1 MSFLMMFV
9 RWRLFILAVGFLAGC
24 ASTQSRYVL
33 LGATYPP
40 LPEGTE
46 VQVFREGHPDR
57 PFVRVSRLDVH
68 LEKTHFIGSGL
79 EDALPE
85 LKRQARLSGAEAV
98 IEIQEQRSQVGET
111 KIYHVTAVGI
121 RYR

>member
-1 MSFLMMFV
+1 MSFV
-9 RWRLFILAVGFLAGC
+9 GWQLFILAVGFLVGC

-33 LGATYPP
+33 LGAAYPP

-46 VQVFREGHPDR
+46 VQVIREGHHPDR

-68 LEKTHFIGSGL
+68 LEKTHFISSGL

-85 LKRQARLSGAEAV
+85 LKRQARRSGAEAI

-111 KIYHVTAVGI
+111 KIYHVTATGI
-121 RYR
+121 RYREP

>member
-1 MSFLMMFV
+1 MNGI
-9 RWRLFILAVGFLAGC
+9 RWRRVILAVGLLAGC

-33 LGATYPP
+33 LGPAYPP
-40 LPEGTE
+40 MPDAAE
-46 VQVFREGHPDR
+46 VQVFRGDPPDR
-57 PFVRVSRLDVH
+57 PFLRVSRLDVH
-68 LEKTHFIGSGL
+68 LEKTHFIGSTL

-85 LKRQARLSGAEAV
+85 LMRQARLSGAEAI
-98 IEIQEQRSQVGET
+98 IEIREQRSQVGET

>member
-1 MSFLMMFV
+1 M
-9 RWRLFILAVGFLAGC
+9 
-24 ASTQSRYVL
+24 TQWVS
-33 LGATYPP
+33 G
-40 LPEGTE
+40 
-46 VQVFREGHPDR
+46 QVFGVVDHRHSTPSTMRMAGR
-57 PFVRVSRLDVH
+57 ALARM
-68 LEKTHFIGSGL
+68 EKTHFIGSGL

-85 LKRQARLSGAEAV
+85 LKGPARLSGAEAI

>member
-1 MSFLMMFV
+1 MRSVWSFPM
-9 RWRLFILAVGFLAGC
+9 WRLLILAVAFLAGC

-33 LGATYPP
+33 LGATYAP
-40 LPEGTE
+40 LPEGAE
-46 VQVFREGHPDR
+46 VNIVRDGIPDR

-68 LEKTHFIGSGL
+68 LERTHFIGSDL

-85 LKRQARLSGAEAV
+85 LRRQARLSGAEAI

-111 KIYHVTAVGI
+111 KIYHVTAVGV
-121 RYR
+121 RYQ